1 MDVKNNEYVT
11 AYWSLW
17 LHDTDSEISIAK
29 QIDQLFTDYRYYPE
43 SEWSN
48 YGYRPPE
55 SYSILG
61 SWRNNTGETFI
72 FLLETTDKQP
82 SNQKQL
88 LLCVVGSKLEMTKTE
103 KKIQLYKGKLAKID
117 KKVLKEQ
124 KEISTLDRDNSQS
137 IDRLIK
143 LGGVSTVI
151 INALSLYL
159 RTIPTPNLYYTVF
172 TEIYKIL
179 MIVIHILA
187 IVLLL
192 IYIIICLSFSIRYG
206 FLLIKRLWY

>member
-1 MDVKNNEYVT
+1 MDVENNKYVT

-17 LHDTDSEISIAK
+17 VHDTDSEISIAK
-29 QIDQLFTDYRYYPE
+29 QIDQLFTDYKYYPE

-61 SWRNNTGETFI
+61 SWRNSTGETFI

-82 SNQKQL
+82 NNQKQL
-88 LLCVVGSKLEMTKTE
+88 LLCAVGSELEMAKTE
-103 KKIQLYKGKLAKID
+103 KKVQLYKGKLSKID